1 MPHIEDLRVG
11 DMIVITAYLP
21 DQKDMRWGNLVDW
34 STDGLDGIPL
44 KVIAVS
50 PPFVLCE
57 DPEGNGVV
65 DIRRSKIS
73 RVTKQYARAFRR
85 AAAMNSPQDEPAAP
99 ESHSFIFG
107 KVCPRCGGPMRQV
120 MTLGKRGWR
129 NACKNC
135 GHEVEDGL

>member
-21 DQKDMRWGNLVDW
+21 DEKDMRWGKPVEW

-44 KVIAVS
+44 KVLAVS

-57 DPEGNGVV
+57 DPQGNGVI
-65 DIRRSKIS
+65 DIRRSKLS
-73 RVTKQYARAFRR
+73 RVTKQYAKAFRR
-85 AAAMNSPQDEPAAP
+85 VASMAEPAEADP
-99 ESHSFIFG
+99 VEPNSSFVFG
-107 KVCPRCGGPMRQV
+107 RTCPRCGGPMRQV

-135 GHEVEDGL
+135 GHEIEDCL